1 MMQSIYIKSPA
12 DLFYVGLGAARG
24 EIYQSD
30 KYYGS
35 AGQSA
40 THAYLHGT
48 RIKFLAQDHVQ
59 LRNPFLPTGSTIYH
73 WDELFNFATAHA
85 VPQLPLLEHN
95 HHYQLH
101 LVAESNYEQG
111 LYLRVLMFNYEGK
124 LVKMAIIRQDSGI
137 FTFEPTAYFYAV
149 ELVSAGCTEIIFHR
163 LDLTDVTDQVAEQ
176 VKIAKAEDD
185 DEDVEDAIV
194 DESLSAIVN
203 YEQQLIYNANQQ
215 ERRINVVNQYLD

>member
-12 DLFYVGLGAARG
+12 DLFYVGLGAPRG

-203 YEQQLIYNANQQ
+203 YKQQLIYNATQQ

>member
-48 RIKFLAQDHVQ
+48 RIKFLSQDHVQ

-203 YEQQLIYNANQQ
+203 YEQQLIYNATQQ